1 MTLLANLEDLW
12 RCLDELFAS
21 LAADDWSHR
30 HGTHWTFAD
39 VPYHLGY
46 FDHDIVAYS
55 IERGANLSTAEQ
67 WVARS
72 NREVN
77 AWNER
82 MFARRVPDQSVAQSL
97 AYMQASREAIRRV
110 VDRMQDTDFDR
121 PVWLPLLV
129 GGWVP
134 THAVLEGCR
143 LHTWSQ
149 FMELRLRHP
158 ARSERSLPVP
168 HAATTHG
175 ALGDLMGFFPVMLNR
190 VQAEQTSLT
199 LAMVFSGPGGGTW
212 TVSVANGACT
222 VREGQ
227 SAQADLIVAQSPESF
242 MKTRLGLHDPLVAM
256 QSGEIAVQGSEHIG
270 AFAALFPHQGS
281 CNAERRHTSN

>member
-1 MTLLANLEDLW
+1 MTETAPATAPMTLLADLEDLW
-12 RCLDELFAS
+12 RCLDALFAS
-21 LAADDWSHR
+21 LAADDWSRR
-30 HGTHWTFAD
+30 HGTHWIFAD

-46 FDHDIVAYS
+46 FDHDIVAYP

-82 MFARRVPDQSVAQSL
+82 MFARRAPDQTVTQSL
-97 AYMQASREAIRRV
+97 AQMQASRDAIRRV
-110 VDRMQDTDFDR
+110 VGRMHDTDFDR
-121 PVWLPLLV
+121 PVWFPLLV

-143 LHTWSQ
+143 LHAWSQ

-158 ARSERSLPVP
+158 ARAQRPLPEP
-168 HAATTHG
+168 RAATTHG
-175 ALGDLMGFFPVMLNR
+175 ALGDLMGFFPVLLNR

-199 LAMVFSGPGGGTW
+199 LAMVFSGPGGGAW
-212 TVSVANGACT
+212 TVRVANGACT
-222 VREGQ
+222 VSEGQ
-227 SAQADLIVAQSPESF
+227 AAQVDLVVTQSPESF
-242 MKTRLGLHDPLVAM
+242 MKTRLELHDPVAAM
-256 QSGEIAVQGSEHIG
+256 QTGAIAVQGSEHMG
-270 AFAALFPHQGS
+270 VFAALFPHQG
-281 CNAERRHTSN
+281 